1 MPYTNVKFA
10 IDRFYDFQPVA
21 RESEGFE
28 F

>member
-10 IDRFYDFQPVA
+10 MDRFYDFQPVA
-21 RESEGFE
+21 SEFEGFE